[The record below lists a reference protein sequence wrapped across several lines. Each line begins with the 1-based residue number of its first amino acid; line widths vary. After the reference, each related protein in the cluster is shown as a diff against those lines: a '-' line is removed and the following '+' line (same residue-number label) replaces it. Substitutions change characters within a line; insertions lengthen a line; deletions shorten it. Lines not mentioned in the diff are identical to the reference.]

1 MTERNAKQITK
12 GVILAYFSSMSKTL
26 KSYSTLRR
34 TVIIKENIWN
44 HLQYFSFGFP
54 PLSIVFHYFSKL
66 FSISIECES
75 DVNMK

>member
-12 GVILAYFSSMSKTL
+12 GVILGMSKTL

-54 PLSIVFHYFSKL
+54 PLPTVFHHFSKL

>member
-12 GVILAYFSSMSKTL
+12 GVILGMSKTL

-44 HLQYFSFGFP
+44 HLQYFSFGLP